1 MTNSTRRRWPGL
13 TVAGLLVAA
22 MAACTG
28 GIGSQLQDGTDDGSG
43 LASGS
48 GGAGASGTHTG
59 GFDPGSGG
67 AAGGGEQCAG
77 LEVEATVVPV
87 SMFITV
93 DKSGS
98 MGDNN
103 KWNNTRA
110 AFTSFFTDPAADGLN
125 VALRFWPDGTCNTSC
140 DINGCAQPQVAMG
153 SLADP
158 AHEQALVNLF
168 NSKSPAG
175 MTPMEAALAGAE
187 QFALNYQTT
196 AEAGE
201 RIVVILVTD
210 GLPTACSQDI
220 NQIASYAANAYAQ
233 AEILTFAV
241 GLQGS
246 AEAQMNAIAQAG
258 QTGQGY
264 FIGNGNTEAELIA
277 ALQDI
282 QNVAVACTFAMP
294 ESPDPNKPVD
304 PNQVN
309 VVFKTDPND
318 PGTTI
323 VQVNDESECS
333 VADGGWYYDD
343 PLDPAV
349 IYLCPSTCNAANA
362 LEEAQISIQI
372 GCQTIV
378 Q

>member
-1 MTNSTRRRWPGL
+1 MSTTNNFMGTL
-13 TVAGLLVAA
+13 MAAATVFAG

-28 GIGSQLQDGTDDGSG
+28 GIGSALEDDQGNGHGLGVGGSG
-43 LASGS
+43 ATSQNVGGFNPGSGQ
-48 GGAGASGTHTG
+48 GGAGGE
-59 GFDPGSGG
+59 
-67 AAGGGEQCAG
+67 EQCAA

-98 MGDNN
+98 MSDSG
-103 KWNNTRA
+103 KWTNTRA

-125 VALRFWPDGTCNTSC
+125 VALRFWPDAGCDTSC
-140 DINGCAQPQVAMG
+140 NVGGCAQPQVPMG

-158 AHEQALVNLF
+158 AHEQALVNIF
-168 NSKSPAG
+168 NSKSPG
-175 MTPMEAALAGAE
+175 GLTPMEAALAGAE
-187 QFALNYQTT
+187 QFALGYQSA

-210 GLPTACSQDI
+210 GMPTACSEDI
-220 NQIASYAANAYAQ
+220 NQIASYASSAYAQ

-246 AEAQMNAIAQAG
+246 AEAQMNTIAQAG

-264 FIGNGNTEAELIA
+264 FIGNGNTQADLLA

-309 VVFKTDPND
+309 VLFKTNPADE
-318 PGTTI
+318 GTVI
-323 VQVNDESECS
+323 KQVDGEADCT

-343 PLDPAV
+343 PADPAV
-349 IYLCPSTCNAANA
+349 IYLCPSTCDAANA
-362 LEEAQISIQI
+362 IEDAQISIQL
-372 GCQTIV
+372 GCKTIV
-378 Q
+378 E